1 MTLERMAVS
10 QSPRTVLLV
19 GATGMVGRAVMAR
32 AVGRDAIRL
41 HAIARREVPLP
52 AGARMEMLLADPA
65 RWPEAIAATGAASG
79 AGKAGSAD
87 CIVIALGTTIAT
99 VGGDQA
105 AFRAVDHDLVLS
117 CARAAKAAGIRQAIV
132 VSSVGANAG
141 ARNFYLSVKGETEDA
156 LAKLHFARLDL
167 LRPGLLRGHR
177 EGPLRAGERIGML
190 ASPLLDL
197 ALHGKAR
204 RFRSIRATTVADAVL
219 ALVGVKPDG
228 RFVHEHDQLLRVAR
242 NRAA

>member
-1 MTLERMAVS
+1 MTAP
-10 QSPRTVLLV
+10 QTPRTVILV

-32 AVGRDAIRL
+32 AVGRESIRL

-65 RWPEAIAATGAASG
+65 NWPEAIAASG
-79 AGKAGSAD
+79 AGSDLAASAD
-87 CIVIALGTTIAT
+87 CIVIALGTTIAA
-99 VGGDQA
+99 VGGDKT
-105 AFRAVDHDLVLS
+105 AFRAVDHDLVLA
-117 CARAAKAAGIRQAIV
+117 CARAAKQAGIRQAIV

-156 LAKLHFARLDL
+156 LARLHFNRLDV

-177 EGPLRAGERIGML
+177 EGPLRAGERVGMI
-190 ASPLLDL
+190 ASPLLDM

-204 RFRSIRATTVADAVL
+204 RYRSIRASTIADAAL
-219 ALVGVKPDG
+219 ALVGARPDG
-228 RFVHEHDQLLRVAR
+228 RFVHEHDQLLR
-242 NRAA
+242 AAQQIGS